1 MFIIY
6 GKSNCIFC
14 DRAKALLEMRGLEY
28 SYRDINVGSHY
39 EDMKHY
45 FPDAKTV
52 PQIVVDYVIDFDMI
66 GGYTQLQE
74 YLSK

>member
-45 FPDAKTV
+45 APEVKTV
-52 PQIVVDYVIDFDMI
+52 PQIMFDHLDGVSYI